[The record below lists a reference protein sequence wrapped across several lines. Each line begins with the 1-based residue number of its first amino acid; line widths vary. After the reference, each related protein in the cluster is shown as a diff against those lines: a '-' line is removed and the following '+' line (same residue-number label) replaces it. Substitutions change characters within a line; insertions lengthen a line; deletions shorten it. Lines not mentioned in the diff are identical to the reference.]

1 MADELEESTREV
13 HEDVISKALKYDS
26 EKQRYD
32 LIPVSAIEALAEGLT
47 MGAAKYG
54 DNNWQGIDSERY
66 YAALF
71 RHLIAWRKGE
81 INDPESRLNHLK
93 HVLVNT
99 AFLLELTNKK

>member
-1 MADELEESTREV
+1 MTDGA
-13 HEDVISKALKYDS
+13 KKFDS
-26 EKQRYD
+26 GKLRYD
-32 LIPVSAIEALAEGLT
+32 LIPVDAIEGIAEALT

-54 DNNWQGIDSERY
+54 DHNWQGIDPERY

-81 INDPESRLNHLK
+81 IDDPESGLNHLK

-99 AFLLELTNKK
+99 VFLLELTKNKE

>member
-1 MADELEESTREV
+1 MG
-13 HEDVISKALKYDS
+13 IKYDGLDGKGS
-26 EKQRYD
+26 IKTRYD
-32 LIPVSAIEALAEGLT
+32 LIPVDAIEGIAEALT

-54 DNNWQGIDSERY
+54 DHNWQGIDPERY

-81 INDPESRLNHLK
+81 IDDPESGLNHLK

-99 AFLLELTNKK
+99 VFLLELTKNKE

>member
-1 MADELEESTREV
+1 MTDGA
-13 HEDVISKALKYDS
+13 KKFDS
-26 EKQRYD
+26 GKNRYD
-32 LIPVSAIEALAEGLT
+32 LIPVDAIEGIAEALT

-54 DNNWQGIDSERY
+54 DNNWRGIDPERY

-81 INDPESRLNHLK
+81 IDDPESGLNHLK

-99 AFLLELTNKK
+99 VFLLELTKNKE